1 MDLSINNTG
10 RIEMNYEIW
19 NNDICSYMEDLI
31 SNKLLSNIDDFD
43 FEEKI
48 KVLKMLEEGM
58 TDEEIKYHADFEAID
73 KEFVSTV
80 MYAQKHEKLK
90 KVTIE
95 FLWNVYKYPLTSM
108 LENAKLNVSLYKD
121 EDSESGSEFKEEKFI
136 DDINR
141 NRELHGL
148 LTVSLDNV
156 WGY

>member
-1 MDLSINNTG
+1 
-10 RIEMNYEIW
+10 MNYEIW

-31 SNKLLSNIDDFD
+31 SNKVVSNIDDFG
-43 FEEKI
+43 FEEKT

-73 KEFVSTV
+73 KKFVSTV
-80 MYAQKHEKLK
+80 MYANQPETLQ

-108 LENAKLNVSLYKD
+108 LENAKLNISLYGE
-121 EDSESGSEFKEEKFI
+121 EDFESEFKEEKFI

-141 NRELHGL
+141 NRELHGIPS
-148 LTVSLDNV
+148 VSLDHV